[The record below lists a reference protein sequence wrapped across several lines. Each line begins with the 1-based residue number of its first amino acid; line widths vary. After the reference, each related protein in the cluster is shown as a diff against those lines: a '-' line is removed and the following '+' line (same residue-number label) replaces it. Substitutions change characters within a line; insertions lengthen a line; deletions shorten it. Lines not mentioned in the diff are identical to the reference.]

1 MARNDTSRSIA
12 HRYLSYCATT
22 TAPDNPGGLVLGGN
36 SNDGWMDVESKG
48 QFFGTN
54 YHTYA
59 PAASTGM
66 VERIVVVTAVP
77 THTAFEFF

>member
-1 MARNDTSRSIA
+1 VARNDTSRSIA

-48 QFFGTN
+48 QFFGT
-54 YHTYA
+54 
-59 PAASTGM
+59 
-66 VERIVVVTAVP
+66 VEIEINAYKYLTIIP
-77 THTAFEFF
+77 MLPLHLQGW